1 MGVNYLYPAI
11 NPGHIIVD
19 VDTFLYE
26 GSRKWSDSR
35 ALRWSEEDITDA
47 DIVLNPEGPSTIIS
61 HFKDNRLISAS
72 GLDFEEATDIAA
84 WVRSLNPDP
93 NLVLWFTTSVFDGH
107 TVLTP
112 GITPQQVIDQW
123 VDHREH
129 DPYIEYPQYFH
140 SWTHP

>member
-72 GLDFEEATDIAA
+72 GLDFEEAANIAV

-123 VDHREH
+123 VDHTEH
-129 DPYIEYPQYFH
+129 DPYIEYPQYFQ
-140 SWTHP
+140 

>member
-72 GLDFEEATDIAA
+72 GLDFEEAADIAA

-93 NLVLWFTTSVFDGH
+93 NLVLWFT
-107 TVLTP
+107 
-112 GITPQQVIDQW
+112 
-123 VDHREH
+123 
-129 DPYIEYPQYFH
+129 
-140 SWTHP
+140 